1 MAHTNHAVPLLH
13 AFQLLSWRERA
24 CAALV
29 CREWHQILQQS
40 PSLWTVLNL
49 RGCQDPE
56 PALRH
61 LESSKMGMEALRV
74 VDLEFAVGIEDRHL
88 QLLSRAPLEEV
99 NLNSCQRYSA
109 EALSFCMAVTGQ
121 SPKVSG
127 STTHGQHA
135 G

>member
-1 MAHTNHAVPLLH
+1 MSHSIRTLTPDEMEVVAHTNHAVPLLH

-29 CREWHQILQQS
+29 CREWHQIQQS
-40 PSLWTVLNL
+40 PSLWTTLNL

-61 LESSKMGMEALRV
+61 LESSKTGMESLRV

-88 QLLSRAPLEEV
+88 LLLACAPLEEV
-99 NLNSCQRYSA
+99 NLNSCQ
-109 EALSFCMAVTGQ
+109 
-121 SPKVSG
+121 K
-127 STTHGQHA
+127 
-135 G
+135 